1 MDDKSLRQ
9 FIIDEVEFEPSVD
22 SATIGVAVEKGVVT
36 LTGHVRSYAEKVAVE
51 DAVQR
56 IKGVRALAEELE
68 VRYPNEKKAADD
80 QIAERAVNIIAWSAM
95 IPQGLVRIKVQHGW
109 VTLEGTLD
117 WQFQRYAAEDAV
129 RRLSGV
135 VGVHNMIKVNPRVQ
149 PADVKAKILAALK
162 RDAELE
168 AGSIVVDVKG
178 DRVVLEG
185 KVKAWHE
192 RRLAERAAW
201 SAPGVASVEDNLR
214 VG

>member
-9 FIIDEVEFEPSVD
+9 YIIDELEFEPSVD
-22 SATIGVAVEKGVVT
+22 SANIGVAVEKGVVT

-56 IKGVRALAEELE
+56 IKGVRALAEEIE
-68 VRYPNEKKAADD
+68 VRYPNDKKAGDD
-80 QIAERAVNIIAWSAM
+80 QIAERAVNIVTWNAI
-95 IPQGLVRIKVQHGW
+95 IPEGLVRIKVQHGW

-117 WQFQRYAAEDAV
+117 WQYQRYAAEDAV

-135 VGVHNMIKVNPRVQ
+135 IGVHNMIKVKPRVQ

-162 RDAELE
+162 RDAELK

-214 VG
+214 IG

>member
-1 MDDKSLRQ
+1 MDDKALRQ
-9 FIIDEVEFEPSVD
+9 FIIDELEFEPSVD
-22 SATIGVAVEKGVVT
+22 SASIGVAVEKGVVT
-36 LTGHVRSYAEKVAVE
+36 LIGHVRSYAEKIAVE

-68 VRYPNEKKAADD
+68 VRYPYEKKAADD
-80 QIAERAVNIIAWSAM
+80 QIAERAVNLIAWNAM
-95 IPQGLVRIKVQHGW
+95 IPEGLVRIKVQHGW

-117 WQFQRYAAEDAV
+117 WQFQRYAAEDAI

-214 VG
+214 IG